1 MLVILTRDN
10 ILSVN
15 QVCPGCLLANQ
26 QGTPRW
32 HHGELG
38 CGHSVDRVDQRQAK
52 VYECEMGFQVTEVD
66 GQPA

>member
-1 MLVILTRDN
+1 MLVILTHDN

-15 QVCPGCLLANQ
+15 QVCSGCLLADQ

-38 CGHSVDRVDQRQAK
+38 CGHSLGKVDSRQQK
-52 VYECEMGFQVTEVD
+52 STSVKWGFK
-66 GQPA
+66 

>member
-1 MLVILTRDN
+1 MLVILTHDN

-15 QVCPGCLLANQ
+15 QVCSGCLLADQ

-38 CGHSVDRVDQRQAK
+38 CGHSLGKVDSRQAK
-52 VYECEMGFQVTEVD
+52 VYKCEMGFQVNEVD
-66 GQPA
+66 G

>member
-1 MLVILTRDN
+1 MLVILTHDN

-15 QVCPGCLLANQ
+15 QVCSGCLLADQ

-38 CGHSVDRVDQRQAK
+38 CGHSLGKVDSRQAK
-52 VYECEMGFQVTEVD
+52 VYKCEKGFQVTEVD
-66 GQPA
+66 G

>member
-1 MLVILTRDN
+1 MLVILAHDN

-32 HHGELG
+32 NHGKLF
-38 CGHSVDRVDQRQAK
+38 CGHSLDKIDAKQASI
-52 VYECEMGFQVTEVD
+52 YEPRKKSFESS
-66 GQPA
+66 

>member
-1 MLVILTRDN
+1 MLVILTHDN

-15 QVCPGCLLANQ
+15 QVCSGCLLADQ

-38 CGHSVDRVDQRQAK
+38 CGHSLGKVDSRQAK
-52 VYECEMGFQVTEVD
+52 GYKCEMGFQVTEVD
-66 GQPA
+66 G

>member
-15 QVCPGCLLANQ
+15 QVCSSCLLADQ
-26 QGTPRW
+26 KGTPRW
-32 HHGELG
+32 HHGKLG
-38 CGHSVDRVDQRQAK
+38 CGHSLDKNDPQQAA
-52 VYECEMGFQVTEVD
+52 VYECEMGFQVAEVE

>member
-1 MLVILTRDN
+1 MLVILTHDN

-15 QVCPGCLLANQ
+15 QVCPGCLLADQ

-32 HHGELG
+32 HHGKLG
-38 CGHSVDRVDQRQAK
+38 CGHSLDRVDTRQAK

>member
-1 MLVILTRDN
+1 MLVILTHDN

-15 QVCPGCLLANQ
+15 QVCSGCLLADQ

-38 CGHSVDRVDQRQAK
+38 CGHSLGKVDSRQAK
-52 VYECEMGFQVTEVD
+52 VYKCEMGFQVTEVD
-66 GQPA
+66 G

>member
-15 QVCPGCLLANQ
+15 QVCSTCLLADQ
-26 QGTPRW
+26 KGTPRW
-32 HHGELG
+32 HHGKLG
-38 CGHSVDRVDQRQAK
+38 CGHSLEKKEPQQAV
-52 VYECEMGFQVTEVD
+52 VYECEMGFQVAEVE

>member
-1 MLVILTRDN
+1 MLVILTDDN

-15 QVCPGCLLANQ
+15 QVCSGCLLADQ

-38 CGHSVDRVDQRQAK
+38 CGHSLGKVDSRQAK
-52 VYECEMGFQVTEVD
+52 VYKCEMGFQVTEVD
-66 GQPA
+66 G

>member
-1 MLVILTRDN
+1 MLVILTHDN

-15 QVCPGCLLANQ
+15 QVCSGCLLADQ

-38 CGHSVDRVDQRQAK
+38 CGHSLGKVDSRQAK
-52 VYECEMGFQVTEVD
+52 VYKCEMGFQVTEVE
-66 GQPA
+66 G

>member
-1 MLVILTRDN
+1 MLVILTHDN

-15 QVCPGCLLANQ
+15 QVCSGCLLADQ

-38 CGHSVDRVDQRQAK
+38 CGHSLGKVDTRQAK

-66 GQPA
+66 A